1 MGRRGQSPAVK
12 KAKGNPG
19 RRKMVDEP
27 AAPVAPTA
35 SAASAPVGIDTMPK
49 WIDTAQAVAKRKPT
63 SGKARAT
70 YMTELTRGVYEF
82 IAPELTRMNLV
93 KLIDLPALAI
103 YCRAFAEYIA
113 SIIELD
119 RDGMTYSTTSAHS
132 GTIHRL
138 HPATR
143 MRKDALQTMKEQ
155 SEMLGITPMARYRL
169 FQHMADAGKGALPRD
184 PIEDQERAEASGD
197 PSFFD
202 ASNPI
207 GLLSNS
213 TTKLN

>member
-19 RRKMVDEP
+19 RRKMVNEP
-27 AAPVAPTA
+27 AAPVTP
-35 SAASAPVGIDTMPK
+35 AASVSSPPVGIDTMPK

-82 IAPELTRMNLV
+82 IAPELSRMNLV
-93 KLIDLPALAI
+93 KLIDIPALAI

-119 RDGMTYSTTSAHS
+119 RDGMTYSTNSPHS
-132 GTIHRL
+132 GTLHRL

-169 FQHMADAGKGALPRD
+169 FQYMADASKGALPRD
-184 PIEDQERAEASGD
+184 PIEDQERAEATGEPSLFD
-197 PSFFD
+197 P
-202 ASNPI
+202 ANPV
-207 GLLSNS
+207 GLLSS
-213 TTKLN
+213 SAMKLN